1 MVIFLLFWGILGV
14 VLTLISYIFDKKN
27 MHNYNYSNRT
37 YFIMLFFAVSWISAA
52 LYWVGPF
59 FISIFSQKLM

>member
-27 MHNYNYSNRT
+27 MHNYSNRT
-37 YFIMLFFAVSWISAA
+37 YFIMLFFTVSWISAA

>member
-1 MVIFLLFWGILGV
+1 MAIFLIFWGILGV
-14 VLTLISYIFDKKN
+14 VMTLISYIFDKKN
-27 MHNYNYSNRT
+27 MHNYSNRT

-52 LYWVGPF
+52 LYWGGPF

>member
-1 MVIFLLFWGILGV
+1 MTIFLIFWGILGV
-14 VLTLISYIFDKKN
+14 VMTLISYIFDKKN
-27 MHNYNYSNRT
+27 IRNYSNRT
-37 YFIMLFFAVSWISAA
+37 YFIMLFFVVTWIGAA